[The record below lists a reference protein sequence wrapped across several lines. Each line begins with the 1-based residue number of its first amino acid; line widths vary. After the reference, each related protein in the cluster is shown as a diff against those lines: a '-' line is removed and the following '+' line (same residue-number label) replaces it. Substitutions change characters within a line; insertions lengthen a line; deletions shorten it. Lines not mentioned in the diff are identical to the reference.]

1 MLLNPRHLLY
11 IGFKR
16 LRKTAICLSS
26 PKIWLFFCFSEHGI
40 SVEPEEIS
48 KLSDSA
54 DEDGEV
60 TKDEF
65 MIYAR
70 HSEFFKN
77 QLGTKT

>member
-1 MLLNPRHLLY
+1 
-11 IGFKR
+11 
-16 LRKTAICLSS
+16 
-26 PKIWLFFCFSEHGI
+26 
-40 SVEPEEIS
+40 VEPEEIS

-60 TKDEF
+60 TKDVF